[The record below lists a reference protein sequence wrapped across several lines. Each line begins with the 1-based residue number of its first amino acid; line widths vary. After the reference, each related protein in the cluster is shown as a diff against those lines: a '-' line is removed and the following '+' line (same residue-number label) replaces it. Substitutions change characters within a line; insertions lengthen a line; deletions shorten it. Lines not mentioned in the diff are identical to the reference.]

1 MQRRPCSIQAT
12 WLGVTGGPLIG
23 MSTAQ
28 MLARMVASSAHAQCD
43 SRARQPTADSGSGGG
58 GPNAASTIRFSSS
71 LLEPTYRYRAIVPA
85 PSSAATRAIE
95 TAASPSVAPT
105 WTAAATIFS
114 RLSPG
119 LGPLPGRSRSPQ
131 TAARLAGSP
140 SAAPPPAAAG
150 PSAAPPPAVG
160 PAVAGPSAAV
170 GPAAAAPPA
179 AGPPA

>member
-1 MQRRPCSIQAT
+1 M
-12 WLGVTGGPLIG
+12 G
-23 MSTAQ
+23 TAQ
-28 MLARMVASSAHAQCD
+28 MLARMVASSAHAQWD
-43 SRARQPTADSGSGGG
+43 SAARQPTADSGSGGG

-85 PSSAATRAIE
+85 PSSAATRPIE

-119 LGPLPGRSRSPQ
+119 LGPLPGRSRSPH

-140 SAAPPPAAAG
+140 SATPAAA
-150 PSAAPPPAVG
+150 VG
-160 PAVAGPSAAV
+160 AAAV
-170 GPAAAAPPA
+170 GPAAAGPAAAGPA
-179 AGPPA
+179 AGRPGRVRSPQSSTASNVVDSHPRTAYNLRSSAYELTQ